1 MQCRCEAQ
9 TDREHVADGLWVRE
23 CRRCD
28 EWVVVTRR
36 QFRRRLADTLY
47 RIISRC
53 AHPDDIVFAPW
64 LPF

>member
-1 MQCRCEAQ
+1 
-9 TDREHVADGLWVRE
+9 LWVRK